1 MKNIMSVVAII
12 LLLSMVGCSG
22 KFWAGAGGGALGAG
36 AGYELN
42 LERQM
47 DRIEDDLADGKIDQQ
62 EFDIRKNQIE
72 RDSLLK

>member
-1 MKNIMSVVAII
+1 MKNIMSVV
-12 LLLSMVGCSG
+12 
-22 KFWAGAGGGALGAG
+22 GAG

-47 DRIEDDLADGKIDQQ
+47 DRIEDDLADAKIDQQ

>member
-1 MKNIMSVVAII
+1 MNKVISLITII
-12 LLLSMVGCSG
+12 ALLGLVGCSG

-47 DRIEDDLADGKIDQQ
+47 DRIEDDLRDGKIDQN
-62 EFDIRKNQIE
+62 EFDIRKSQIE
-72 RDSLLK
+72 RDSLIK